1 MIKGRE
7 RSFWGW
13 GYADEQLPEPL
24 ITNFKKMAQMALG
37 IPQLEEI
44 EPPKLENLQLRPP
57 RFTLPSAI
65 HSFCSETTY
74 DRASHCY
81 GKSYR
86 DVMRALYGQFDN
98 PPDYVAYPKSEA
110 HILQLFAFCGAESVA
125 LVPYGGGTSV
135 VGGIEP
141 TNSSQFKGVISCDMR
156 HFNQIL
162 EVNEDARTARIQAG
176 IYGPALETGLKPHN
190 FTLRHFPQSFE
201 FSTLGG
207 WIATRAGGH
216 FATNYTHIDDFVQSV
231 RMVTPEGVWETR
243 GLPGSGAG
251 PDPNRFILGSEGIL
265 GIITEATV
273 RLQTSPT
280 FRASKTV
287 RFPDEAQGIE
297 AVRQL
302 SQSGLFPA
310 NCRLVS
316 PFESMMMGIGNGSD
330 TVLLLG
336 FESHDHP
343 QDVKLARALEICR
356 AHGAKLKTGH
366 TTANENEQSASSNSA
381 ERWKNNF
388 LRVPYIRDRLA
399 QAGVIIETFETAVPW
414 NKFKTFHKNVIAQT
428 QTAVK
433 EQCGTGIVMWRFTH
447 VYPDGPAPYYS
458 VIAAG
463 ERGKEVAQ
471 WDAIK
476 QAASD
481 AIIRNGGT
489 ITHHH
494 AVGKD
499 HRRWYEQQRDPLFG
513 RILSRTKQTL
523 DPNGILNP
531 DVLITHKNGGND

>member
-1 MIKGRE
+1 MTKTRE

-13 GYADEQLPEPL
+13 GYADEQLPDEL
-24 ITNFKKMAQMALG
+24 LSGFKSMAQMMLG
-37 IPQLEEI
+37 VSQLEET
-44 EPPKLENLQLRPP
+44 EPPNLDELQLRTP
-57 RFTLPSAI
+57 RFTLPPALQ
-65 HSFCSETTY
+65 SFCTDIAY

-86 DVMRALYGQFDN
+86 DVTRALYGQYDN
-98 PPDYVAYPKSEA
+98 PPDYVAYPKTETQ
-110 HILQLFAFCGAESVA
+110 IQQLFDFCAAESIA
-125 LVPYGGGTSV
+125 LIPYGGGTSV
-135 VGGIEP
+135 VGGVEP
-141 TNSSQFKGVISCDMR
+141 TQSSHFNGIISCDMR
-156 HFNQIL
+156 HFDQIL
-162 EVNEDARTARIQAG
+162 EVNGDARTARIQAG
-176 IYGPALETGLKPHN
+176 IYGPALEAGLKPHN

-216 FATNYTHIDDFVQSV
+216 FATVYTHIDDFVQSV
-231 RMVTPEGVWETR
+231 RMVTPQGIWQTR
-243 GLPGSGAG
+243 ALPGSGAG
-251 PDPNRFILGSEGIL
+251 PDPNRFLLGSEGIF

-273 RLQTSPT
+273 RLQTIPT
-280 FRASKTV
+280 FRSSKTV
-287 RFPDEAQGIE
+287 RFPEEAAGIE

-316 PFESMMMGIGNGSD
+316 PFEATMMGIGNGSD

-336 FESHDHP
+336 FESHDHA
-343 QDVKLARALEICR
+343 QDAKLERALAICR
-356 AHGAKLKTGH
+356 ENGAHVQTGNN
-366 TTANENEQSASSNSA
+366 ASDKRASSSA
-381 ERWKNNF
+381 AEQWKNSF

-399 QAGVIIETFETAVPW
+399 QAGLILETFETAIPW
-414 NKFKTFHKNVIAQT
+414 NKFETFHKNVLAQT
-428 QTAVK
+428 NAAIK
-433 EQCGTGIVMWRFTH
+433 EHCGTGVVMWRFTH

-463 ERGKEVAQ
+463 RRGEEVAQ

-476 QAASD
+476 RAASD
-481 AIIRNGGT
+481 AIIENGGT

-513 RILSRTKQTL
+513 QIIKQAKQTL

-531 DVLITHKNGGND
+531 DVLITHD